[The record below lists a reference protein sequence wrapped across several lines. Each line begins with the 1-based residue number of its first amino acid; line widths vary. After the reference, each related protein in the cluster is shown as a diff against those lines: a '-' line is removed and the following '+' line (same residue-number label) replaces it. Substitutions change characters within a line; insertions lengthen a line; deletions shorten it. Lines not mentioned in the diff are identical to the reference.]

1 MARTGID
8 TYLNSIGTVP
18 LLTPEQEIDLGRKVQ
33 RMLALQE
40 EGKQLT
46 PQQLKEVRVGER
58 AVNRFVQSNLR
69 LVVSASKRYA
79 GVLEHMDL
87 MDLVQEGNIGLM
99 TAVRKFDPSRGY
111 KFSTYAY
118 WWIRQAMIRGIA
130 AKERSIRLPGKVSD
144 MASNWNKK
152 VRELSQEL
160 RRMPTTEEMATAF
173 DLPVE
178 EVRMYLDRGK
188 YVTSLD
194 AVMMAGEGSAVL
206 DIISDPRD
214 PDGTVAMEH
223 TEMQETLVALESAL
237 DVLTPKERDFVQRRW
252 GLHGRPEE
260 TFVELGKGI
269 GVSRERARQV
279 VDQAQR
285 KMKRYLMTHQAHKGE
300 VLVRKSVGAYT

>member
-8 TYLNSIGTVP
+8 TYLSSIGTVP

-40 EGKQLT
+40 EGGELT
-46 PQQLKEVRVGER
+46 PQQRKEVRVGER

-69 LVVSASKRYA
+69 LVVSVSKKYA
-79 GVLEHMDL
+79 VVLEHMDL

-260 TFVELGKGI
+260 TFVDLGKGI

-300 VLVRKSVGAYT
+300 VLVRRSVGAFV

>member
-33 RMLALQE
+33 RMLALQK

-69 LVVSASKRYA
+69 LVVSASKKYA

>member
-8 TYLNSIGTVP
+8 TYLSSIGTVP

>member
-8 TYLNSIGTVP
+8 TYLSSIGTVP

-33 RMLALQE
+33 RMLALQK

-69 LVVSASKRYA
+69 LVVSASKKYA

>member
-1 MARTGID
+1 MTRTGID
-8 TYLNSIGTVP
+8 TYLNSIGAVP
-18 LLTPEQEIDLGRKVQ
+18 LLTSEQEIHLGRKVQ
-33 RMLALQE
+33 RMLALQG
-40 EGKQLT
+40 EGRELT
-46 PQQLKEVRVGER
+46 PQENQEVRVGER

-69 LVVSASKRYA
+69 LVVSVSKKYA
-79 GVLEHMDL
+79 GLLEHMDL
-87 MDLVQEGNIGLM
+87 MDLVQEGSIGLM

-118 WWIRQAMIRGIA
+118 WWIKQAMIRGIA

-144 MASNWNKK
+144 MAGNWNKK

-173 DLPVE
+173 DLPVQ
-178 EVRMYLDRGK
+178 EVRTYLDRGK

-194 AVMMAGEGSAVL
+194 VAMMAGEGSTIL
-206 DIISDPRD
+206 EMISDPQD
-214 PDGTVAMEH
+214 PDGTEAMEQ
-223 TEMQETLVALESAL
+223 TEMQEALAAMESAL
-237 DVLTPKERDFVQRRW
+237 DVLTVKERDFVQRRW

-260 TFVELGKGI
+260 TFVALGKGI

-285 KMKRYLMTHQAHKGE
+285 KMKRYLMTHQAP
-300 VLVRKSVGAYT
+300 VSTITN

>member
-8 TYLNSIGTVP
+8 TYLSSIGTVP

-33 RMLALQE
+33 RMLALQK

>member
-8 TYLNSIGTVP
+8 TYLSSIGTVP

-40 EGKQLT
+40 EGGELT

-69 LVVSASKRYA
+69 LVVSVSKKYA

-260 TFVELGKGI
+260 TFVDLGKGI

-300 VLVRKSVGAYT
+300 VLVRRSVGAFV

>member
-33 RMLALQE
+33 RMIALQG
-40 EGKQLT
+40 EGIELT
-46 PQQLKEVRVGER
+46 PQELKEVRVGER
-58 AVNRFVQSNLR
+58 ALQRFVKSNLR
-69 LVVSASKRYA
+69 LVVSASKKYV

-194 AVMMAGEGSAVL
+194 ALMMAGEGSAIVEM
-206 DIISDPRD
+206 ISDPRD

-237 DVLTPKERDFVQRRW
+237 GVLTPKERDFVQRRW

-260 TFVELGKGI
+260 TFVELGKTI

-285 KMKRYLMTHQAHKGE
+285 KMKRYLLLA
-300 VLVRKSVGAYT
+300 

>member
-69 LVVSASKRYA
+69 LVVSVSKKYA

>member
-8 TYLNSIGTVP
+8 TYLSSIGTVP

-40 EGKQLT
+40 EGGELT

-69 LVVSASKRYA
+69 LVVSVSKKYA

-260 TFVELGKGI
+260 TFVDLGKGI

-300 VLVRKSVGAYT
+300 VLVRKSVGAYS

>member
-69 LVVSASKRYA
+69 LVVSASKKYA

>member
-8 TYLNSIGTVP
+8 TYLSSIGTVP

-40 EGKQLT
+40 EGGELT
-46 PQQLKEVRVGER
+46 PQQRKEVRVGER

-69 LVVSASKRYA
+69 LVVSVSKKYA

-260 TFVELGKGI
+260 TFVDLGKGI

-300 VLVRKSVGAYT
+300 VLVRRSVGAFV

>member
-40 EGKQLT
+40 QEEELT

-58 AVNRFVQSNLR
+58 AVERFVQSNLR
-69 LVVSASKRYA
+69 LVVSASKRYV

-194 AVMMAGEGSAVL
+194 SLMMGGEGRAIL
-206 DIISDPRD
+206 DIISDPQD
-214 PDGTVAMEH
+214 PDGTMAMEH
-223 TEMQETLVALESAL
+223 TEMQETLISLESAL

-252 GLHGRPEE
+252 GLQGRPQE
-260 TFVELGKGI
+260 TFVDLGKGI

-300 VLVRKSVGAYT
+300 VLVRRSVGAFV

>member
-1 MARTGID
+1 M
-8 TYLNSIGTVP
+8 NSIGTVP

-33 RMLALQE
+33 RMLALQK

>member
-8 TYLNSIGTVP
+8 TYLSSIGTVP

-40 EGKQLT
+40 EGGELT

-260 TFVELGKGI
+260 TFVDLGKGI

-300 VLVRKSVGAYT
+300 VLVRRSVGAFV

>member
-33 RMLALQE
+33 RMIALQG
-40 EGKQLT
+40 EGIELT

-58 AVNRFVQSNLR
+58 ALQRFVQSNLR
-69 LVVSASKRYA
+69 LVVSASKKYV

-194 AVMMAGEGSAVL
+194 ALMMAGEGSAIVEM
-206 DIISDPRD
+206 ISDPRD

-237 DVLTPKERDFVQRRW
+237 GVLTPKERDFVQRRW

-260 TFVELGKGI
+260 TFVELGKTI

-285 KMKRYLMTHQAHKGE
+285 KMKRYLLLT
-300 VLVRKSVGAYT
+300 

>member
-8 TYLNSIGTVP
+8 TYLSSIGTVP

-69 LVVSASKRYA
+69 LVVSVSKKYA

-206 DIISDPRD
+206 DMISDPRD

-223 TEMQETLVALESAL
+223 TEMQEILIALESAL

-260 TFVELGKGI
+260 TFVDLGKGI

-300 VLVRKSVGAYT
+300 VLVRRSVGAFV

>member
-33 RMLALQE
+33 RMIALQG
-40 EGKQLT
+40 EGIELT

-58 AVNRFVQSNLR
+58 ALQRFVQSNLR
-69 LVVSASKRYA
+69 LVVSASKKYV

-144 MASNWNKK
+144 MASNWSKK

-194 AVMMAGEGSAVL
+194 ALMMAGEGSAIVEM
-206 DIISDPRD
+206 ISDPRD

-237 DVLTPKERDFVQRRW
+237 GVLTPKERDFVQRRW

-260 TFVELGKGI
+260 TFVELGKTI

-285 KMKRYLMTHQAHKGE
+285 KMKRYLLLA
-300 VLVRKSVGAYT
+300 

>member
-1 MARTGID
+1 MLFRSMARTGID

-33 RMLALQE
+33 RMIALQG
-40 EGKQLT
+40 EGIELT

-58 AVNRFVQSNLR
+58 ALQRFVQTNLR
-69 LVVSASKRYA
+69 LVVSASKKYV

-194 AVMMAGEGSAVL
+194 ALMMAGEGSAIVEM
-206 DIISDPRD
+206 ISDPRD

-237 DVLTPKERDFVQRRW
+237 GVLTPKERDFVQRRW

-260 TFVELGKGI
+260 TFVELGKTI

-285 KMKRYLMTHQAHKGE
+285 KMKRYLLLA
-300 VLVRKSVGAYT
+300 

>member
-33 RMLALQE
+33 RMIALQG
-40 EGKQLT
+40 EGIELT
-46 PQQLKEVRVGER
+46 PQELKEVRVGER
-58 AVNRFVQSNLR
+58 ALQRFVQSNLR
-69 LVVSASKRYA
+69 LVVSASKKYV

-194 AVMMAGEGSAVL
+194 ALMMAGEGSAIVEM
-206 DIISDPRD
+206 ISDPRD

-237 DVLTPKERDFVQRRW
+237 GVLTPKERDFVQRRW

-260 TFVELGKGI
+260 TFVELGKTI

-285 KMKRYLMTHQAHKGE
+285 KMKRYLLLA
-300 VLVRKSVGAYT
+300 

>member
-33 RMLALQE
+33 RMIALQG
-40 EGKQLT
+40 EGIELT

-58 AVNRFVQSNLR
+58 ALQRFVQSNLR
-69 LVVSASKRYA
+69 LVVSASKKYV

-194 AVMMAGEGSAVL
+194 ALMMAGEGSAIVEM
-206 DIISDPRD
+206 ISDPRD

-237 DVLTPKERDFVQRRW
+237 GVLTPKERDFVQRRW

-260 TFVELGKGI
+260 TFVELGKTI

-285 KMKRYLMTHQAHKGE
+285 KMKRYLLLA
-300 VLVRKSVGAYT
+300 